1 MHIQLEHLGKRFGN
15 EWIFKGVNYSFTSP
29 GSYALLGANGSGKS
43 TLLQVIAGAIMPSN
57 GKANFILNGQ
67 TIEEE
72 NVFRH
77 IAFCSPAMELI
88 DDFTLLEQLNFH
100 FEFKQTKTNLSVSDM
115 VELLQLKQHQ
125 NKALKS
131 YSSGMRQ
138 RVKLACALF
147 ADMSVLML
155 DEPCTNLDE
164 KGINWYKEMIQQH
177 CSEQLVLVASNTTAE
192 YDFCKHSIHVH
203 DYKS

>member
-1 MHIQLEHLGKRFGN
+1 MHIQLEQLGKRFGN
-15 EWIFKGVNYSFTSP
+15 EWIFKGVNYTFTSP

-43 TLLQVIAGAIMPSN
+43 TLLQVIAGAIMPSR

-100 FEFKQTKTNLSVSDM
+100 FAFKRTKKNISVAEM
-115 VELLQLKQHQ
+115 VELLQLKQHE

-147 ADMSVLML
+147 ADMPVLML

-164 KGINWYKEMIQQH
+164 KGINWYKEMIQQY
-177 CSEQLVLVASNTTAE
+177 CSEQLVLVASNTVAE